1 MVAGALTL
9 APRRWLAPAALAA
22 LLVPVAAWIA
32 HAPLRLPLAVAAA
45 LLLVILVVLRTEA
58 GLVVLVASMLLSPEL
73 PLGAGGSGGVEH
85 ARLVVLRTEDLLLL
99 LVGLA
104 WLARMAVHK
113 DLGAVR
119 RTSLNAAIAAYAFA
133 CLLSTCLGIG
143 AGRVGVVVGLC
154 YVAKYLEYFFLYF
167 ITVNYVRTPAD
178 LRRLLLAVLATGLA
192 ITAYAWWQIPQGVR
206 PSAPF
211 EGTPGEPNTL
221 GGYLVLLF
229 ALAAALWQ
237 CLPPSKL
244 RRGSGLLAL
253 AILPPL
259 AATLSRSSWLAFGVA
274 LAVLI
279 ACAPRRA
286 RLAAWI
292 AVGAAVLLLAAPRG
306 LRERIAYTF
315 TPEGRTGV
323 QVGHVRLDPSSS
335 ARLESWGAALEGF
348 RKHPVAGW
356 GITGYGFLD
365 TQYFRVLV
373 ETGAIGAGAFL
384 WLVGALV
391 SLFWRARAAAS
402 EPLAGALATGMLAGF
417 GGLLA
422 HAVGTNTF
430 ILIRIME
437 PFWLLTG
444 LVAASTAMRV
454 ET

>member
-1 MVAGALTL
+1 
-9 APRRWLAPAALAA
+9 
-22 LLVPVAAWIA
+22 
-32 HAPLRLPLAVAAA
+32 
-45 LLLVILVVLRTEA
+45 
-58 GLVVLVASMLLSPEL
+58 
-73 PLGAGGSGGVEH
+73 
-85 ARLVVLRTEDLLLL
+85 
-99 LVGLA
+99 
-104 WLARMAVHK
+104 
-113 DLGAVR
+113 
-119 RTSLNAAIAAYAFA
+119 
-133 CLLSTCLGIG
+133 
-143 AGRVGVVVGLC
+143 
-154 YVAKYLEYFFLYF
+154 VAKYLEYFFLYF